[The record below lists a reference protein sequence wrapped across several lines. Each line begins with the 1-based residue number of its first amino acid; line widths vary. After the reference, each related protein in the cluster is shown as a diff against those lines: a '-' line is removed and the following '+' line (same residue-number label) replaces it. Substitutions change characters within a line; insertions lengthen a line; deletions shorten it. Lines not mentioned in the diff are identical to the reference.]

1 MIGLMERAQAQ
12 ELTRRLAEPRRFM
25 QILAGPR
32 QVGKTTLARQ
42 AIGRF
47 AGLAHYATADL
58 PAAPDAAW
66 VEQQWVLGRRLSSQ
80 GPALLVLDEVHKVP
94 RWSEA
99 VKGLW
104 DDDTFQG
111 RPLHVVL
118 LGSSQF
124 LMQQGSAE
132 SLAGRFE
139 LIRVPHWSY
148 LEMREAFGWDVERF
162 IHFGGYPGAAALAGD
177 EFRWRSYL
185 LDSIIEPTLSRDVL
199 QMARVDKPAL
209 LRRLF
214 VLGSQYSGQVLSF
227 QKMAGQLQDAGN
239 TTTLAHYLALLAG
252 AWLLAGLDKHA
263 ADEARARGSSP
274 KLQVLNTA
282 LMTALLGRDQC
293 DLRGDGEAW
302 GRLVESAVGAHLLNT
317 APPGVQIGYW
327 RERGAE
333 VDFVLRRGREVMPIE
348 VKSGRAKGAPV
359 GLARF
364 RQSFGGGPGLVV
376 GTGGVPLEDFLSRPA
391 GEWLSSHLHP

>member
-1 MIGLMERAQAQ
+1 M
-12 ELTRRLAEPRRFM
+12 
-25 QILAGPR
+25 
-32 QVGKTTLARQ
+32 
-42 AIGRF
+42 
-47 AGLAHYATADL
+47 
-58 PAAPDAAW
+58 
-66 VEQQWVLGRRLSSQ
+66 
-80 GPALLVLDEVHKVP
+80 LDEVHKVP

-282 LMTALLGRDQC
+282 LMTALLGRDQR

-376 GTGGVPLEDFLSRPA
+376 GTGGVPLEDFLVRPA
-391 GEWLSSHLHP
+391 GDWLSSHLHP